1 MRALADVSGRGLEQF
16 FEQWVYRAGHPEL
29 EVKIEH
35 EGKVLTVTVKQVQ
48 KVDKETPCFAF
59 PLSFEVTPT
68 RGKPVRHSRQIE
80 KASETICI
88 PCAERPSFVSMDPD
102 FAVLADIRLDVPGD
116 MLQRQLKSGPTV
128 RSRWLAA
135 PALAKRADPPSIE
148 ALGRTLADD
157 DEFWGVR
164 VKAAHALG
172 ETRLGAA
179 FELLRS
185 NLKTKHPKVRRA
197 VVQAMGHFR
206 TPEAAQELKPIALKD
221 RSYFVE
227 SEAARSL
234 GRTRQ
239 SAAYD
244 TLIEVLDRTAWG
256 DIIRVGALDG
266 LAALRDDRAISHVL
280 ARTRY
285 GTKNRGRRAAI
296 VALARLTTDR
306 KYREALEEL
315 LEDTDPYLRIDVVRA
330 LVEMGD
336 AKSRPALAQRLHRE
350 QDGRVRRRIREAFHE
365 IGARTKEL
373 QAELRDEVDK
383 LKTQQAE
390 LAANMKKLESMVT
403 K

>member
-1 MRALADVSGRGLEQF
+1 
-16 FEQWVYRAGHPEL
+16 
-29 EVKIEH
+29 
-35 EGKVLTVTVKQVQ
+35 
-48 KVDKETPCFAF
+48 
-59 PLSFEVTPT
+59 
-68 RGKPVRHSRQIE
+68 
-80 KASETICI
+80 
-88 PCAERPSFVSMDPD
+88 
-102 FAVLADIRLDVPGD
+102 
-116 MLQRQLKSGPTV
+116 
-128 RSRWLAA
+128 
-135 PALAKRADPPSIE
+135 
-148 ALGRTLADD
+148 
-157 DEFWGVR
+157 
-164 VKAAHALG
+164 
-172 ETRLGAA
+172 
-179 FELLRS
+179 
-185 NLKTKHPKVRRA
+185 
-197 VVQAMGHFR
+197 MGHFR

-239 SAAYD
+239 PAAYD
-244 TLIEVLDRTAWG
+244 TLIEILDRTAWG

-315 LEDTDPYLRIDVVRA
+315 LEDSDPYLRIDVVRA